1 MAALIPSQAA
11 TRAAA
16 PPKQTGAAAAGDDN
30 DDDEDDE
37 DDEEDEEEAMDAL
50 DFGGMFGDPQNSHG
64 SPDEPFTYE
73 WPDERDD
80 FVQGGAS
87 DDRGPPMA
95 ALKCKPVAPI
105 RLRLPAPEEWD
116 LMAHFV
122 WESSIKMADLVA
134 QGVIDC
140 RGKRVLE
147 VGAGAGL
154 PSIVSAYAGAA
165 LVVAT
170 DYPEETVIDALRD
183 NVRGNTTGPVAP
195 CSGGGDGKGGEET
208 ATLCDTHILGHGW
221 GTDASPLLSL
231 LPPERE
237 EEEEEEEDSIRGNS
251 SSSSSHGFDVV
262 LAADC
267 LWLHD
272 QHVNLLETLVRV
284 LPQGTGSA
292 RAVFT
297 YQHHNEHAPAF
308 FELAESKYG
317 LIAEHIGQY
326 GWAGRELDEFDEEDE
341 EVMGP
346 IFLSTLR
353 R

>member
-1 MAALIPSQAA
+1 MAGLAVGRP
-11 TRAAA
+11 
-16 PPKQTGAAAAGDDN
+16 AGS
-30 DDDEDDE
+30 EG
-37 DDEEDEEEAMDAL
+37 EESEEVGEL

-64 SPDEPFTYE
+64 SPEEPFTYE

-80 FVQGGAS
+80 YVGDGDKA
-87 DDRGPPMA
+87 MT
-95 ALKCKPVAPI
+95 ALLCKPVAPI

-122 WESSIKMADLVA
+122 WESSIKMADLIA
-134 QGVIDC
+134 EGVIDC
-140 RGKRVLE
+140 RDKCVLE

-154 PSIVSAYAGAA
+154 PSIVSAYTGAK

-170 DYPEETVIDALRD
+170 DYPEVTVIDALRD
-183 NVRGNTTGPVAP
+183 NVLGNTAGKVIP
-195 CSGGGDGKGGEET
+195 CAADSSG
-208 ATLCDTHILGHGW
+208 ATKLCDMRILGHGW
-221 GTDASPLLSL
+221 GTDASELLSF
-231 LPPERE
+231 LPPITADGAPPEVADAGADR
-237 EEEEEEEDSIRGNS
+237 RP
-251 SSSSSHGFDVV
+251 GFDVV

-284 LPQGTGSA
+284 LRPGAGDA

-317 LIAEHIGQY
+317 LKAEHIGQY
-326 GWAGRELDEFDEEDE
+326 GWAGRELDEFDEDDE

-353 R
+353 RTE